1 MIVERYAFVALTT
14 TDLERAR
21 RFWVDQLEFPVTE
34 EEPGRHW
41 WSNPFS
47 WIGVAVFLVLGLF
60 VFPRLLG
67 ITFVFLPLVWIG
79 GLRRRRREG

>member
-1 MIVERYAFVALTT
+1 METLALILIPAVLFVGVVAGL
-14 TDLERAR
+14 LELR
-21 RFWVDQLEFPVTE
+21 RRNE

-79 GLRRRRREG
+79 GLRRRRRED

>member
-1 MIVERYAFVALTT
+1 MRTLALILVPALLFVGAVIGV
-14 TDLERAR
+14 LELR
-21 RFWVDQLEFPVTE
+21 RRNE

-47 WIGVAVFLVLGLF
+47 WIGVAAFLLLGLF

-67 ITFVFLPLVWIG
+67 ITFVFLPFVWIS
-79 GLRRRRREG
+79 GLRRRHREG